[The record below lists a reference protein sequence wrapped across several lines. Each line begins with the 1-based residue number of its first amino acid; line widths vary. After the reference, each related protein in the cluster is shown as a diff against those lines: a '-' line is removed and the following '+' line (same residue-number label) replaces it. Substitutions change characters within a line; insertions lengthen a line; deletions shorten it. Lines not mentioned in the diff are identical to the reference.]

1 VNSCR
6 LLRFLPLWF
15 LLLGVLL
22 LAALPTVSAGDDWSQ
37 FRGPRGDGVMPDA
50 KLPEQWSEQSHVAWK
65 VPIPGRG
72 WSQPIVA
79 GNRIFVTTAISDEEE
94 KPRRG
99 EMGLVAG
106 AADSRKHTYRW
117 KLLCLTVQTGA
128 VVWEQTVHEGKPRFG
143 KHRTNTFASETPA
156 TDGELVI
163 AYFGNTGISCYDLD
177 GKRLWTKDL
186 GAFPTQA
193 NWGTGSSPV
202 LYGDA
207 VFVQCDNEQS
217 SFLVALDKR
226 TGNELWR
233 VPRDEQSNWSTPYLW
248 KNKERT
254 ELVAAGG
261 KKIRSYAPA
270 SGELLWEMQ
279 GSGRTSLTPV
289 GSDELLYVD
298 SVSKFMGSPGRLA
311 AIRAGAAGDISLSP
325 RETSSPAVAWSVT
338 LTSYRNASPLLYAD
352 CLYMTEQHQG
362 VVRCFDARTG
372 KLNYQKRMPQATGGN
387 ASPWAMGNR
396 ICSLDE
402 VGLTVVFE
410 PGPEFTVVASNKLD
424 EDMFWASAAV
434 AGNRLILRS
443 LENLYCICDPATA
456 GGE

>member
-1 VNSCR
+1 
-6 LLRFLPLWF
+6 
-15 LLLGVLL
+15 
-22 LAALPTVSAGDDWSQ
+22 
-37 FRGPRGDGVMPDA
+37 
-50 KLPEQWSEQSHVAWK
+50 
-65 VPIPGRG
+65 
-72 WSQPIVA
+72 
-79 GNRIFVTTAISDEEE
+79 
-94 KPRRG
+94 
-99 EMGLVAG
+99 
-106 AADSRKHTYRW
+106 
-117 KLLCLTVQTGA
+117 

-163 AYFGNTGISCYDLD
+163 AYFGNTGISCYDLE

-202 LYGDA
+202 LFGDA

-217 SFLVALDKR
+217 SFLVAFDKR
-226 TGNELWR
+226 SGNELWR

-270 SGELLWEMQ
+270 TGELLWEMQ

-298 SVSKFMGSPGRLA
+298 SVVRFTGSPGRLA
-311 AIRAGAAGDISLSP
+311 AIRAGAAGDISLTP
-325 RETSSPAVAWSVT
+325 KETSSPAVAWSVT
-338 LTSYRNASPLLYAD
+338 LNSYRNASPLLYAD

-372 KLNYQKRMPQATGGN
+372 KLHYQKRLPQATGGN

-396 ICSLDE
+396 ICCLDE

-443 LENLYCICDPATA
+443 LETLYCICDPATA
-456 GGE
+456 GPAARE